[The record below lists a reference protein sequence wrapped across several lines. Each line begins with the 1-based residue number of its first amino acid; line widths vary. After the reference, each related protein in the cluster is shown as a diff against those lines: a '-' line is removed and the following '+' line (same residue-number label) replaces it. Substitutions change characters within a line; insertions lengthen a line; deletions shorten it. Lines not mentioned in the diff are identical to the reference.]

1 VYGHLRLKWRA
12 QPADAEDLTQEFF
25 ARAMDRGFFDGY
37 DPDRGRFRTFLRAC
51 LDRFAANSRRDKGRL
66 KRGGGVILVSL
77 DFAGLEGELA
87 RAEAGDPDEWF
98 DREWLRSLFRDA
110 IDELRACSLG
120 TTREIRFR
128 AFERHD
134 LLPAGDE
141 ERPSYR
147 ELAEQLGVPVTQ
159 VTNHLAWARRELRRL
174 LLERLAAVSGSDGEL
189 RAEASELLGR
199 VGG

>member
-51 LDRFAANSRRDKGRL
+51 LDRFAANARRDQGRL
-66 KRGGGVILVSL
+66 KRGGGAIVVSL

-87 RAEAGDPDEWF
+87 RVGAEDPDEWF
-98 DREWLRSLFRDA
+98 DGEWLRSLFRDA
-110 IDELRACSLG
+110 IDELRAGSLG
-120 TTREIRFR
+120 TAREIRFR
-128 AFERHD
+128 VFERHD

-147 ELAEQLGVPVTQ
+147 ELSGQLGVPVTQ

-189 RAEASELLGR
+189 RAEAAELLGR
-199 VGG
+199 VGE